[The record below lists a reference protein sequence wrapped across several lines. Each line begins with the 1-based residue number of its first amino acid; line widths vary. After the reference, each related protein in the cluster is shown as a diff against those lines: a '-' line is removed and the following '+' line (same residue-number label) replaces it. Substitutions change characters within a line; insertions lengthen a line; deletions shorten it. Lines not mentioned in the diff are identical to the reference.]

1 MLGDHMLFWRQ
12 DGVERSWSFITPIID
27 RCEDCGDQQ
36 VMLEFYQAGSAGPA
50 AVSRLVGNVHTA

>member
-1 MLGDHMLFWRQ
+1 MLFWRQ

-50 AVSRLVGNVHTA
+50 AVSKLVGIGGEV